1 MTGVPSESPPKPETP
16 HPKGVKQGAL
26 LVGKPEPDISAGDR
40 RRLRGATCRDGLRAS
55 RWKCFNPRAP
65 YGARRPPNAR
75 QSSSICFNPR
85 APYGARHPRS
95 GTLAKALLFQ
105 STRPVRGATRLRWMS
120 GMSEIVSIHA
130 PRTGRDIITGGSSGA
145 PTRFNPRAPYGARRS
160 EAARRTRALWFQ
172 STRPV
177 RGATAHHM
185 YPPPDQFVSIH
196 APRTGRD
203 LKQLYSQYGSWVS
216 IHAPR
221 TGRDTAT

>member
-65 YGARRPPNAR
+65 YGARRQPNAR

-85 APYGARHPRS
+85 APYGARH
-95 GTLAKALLFQ
+95 AKCPVRLLRRCVFQ
-105 STRPVRGATRLRWMS
+105 STRPVRGATRTALDAAQ
-120 GMSEIVSIHA
+120 SEMFQSTRPV
-130 PRTGRDIITGGSSGA
+130 RGA
-145 PTRFNPRAPYGARRS
+145 TFKATHRRCRGFNPRAPYGARRVKLVACAS
-160 EAARRTRALWFQ
+160 CTAMFQ

-177 RGATAHHM
+177 RGATANVSHRRAR
-185 YPPPDQFVSIH
+185 VSIH

-203 LKQLYSQYGSWVS
+203 RMDRS
-216 IHAPR
+216 
-221 TGRDTAT
+221 TGRR